1 MPWSPRGVRG
11 REPTLRW
18 LAVLDSSVFVAAALA
33 RDPKSPN
40 REVVEL
46 ALAGVYICVISDY
59 IQTEVTETLIEY
71 GLRRDEV
78 DALFGVVWHTAQM
91 VALADDSEA
100 LRKAIVDE
108 DDRPILR
115 TAFGVYAVPELAPL
129 PRKYLVSENVQ
140 HFPPGRNL
148 YGFECI
154 RPGGFLAE
162 LRRAARR

>member
-1 MPWSPRGVRG
+1 M
-11 REPTLRW
+11 
-18 LAVLDSSVFVAAALA
+18 AVLDSSVLVAAALA

-46 ALAGVYICVISDY
+46 ALAGVYICVTSDY
-59 IQTEVTETLIEY
+59 IQAEVTETLIEH
-71 GLRRDEV
+71 GLRQDEV
-78 DALFGVVWHTAQM
+78 DSIFGVVWHTAEV
-91 VALADDSEA
+91 VALADESEA
-100 LRKAIVDE
+100 LREAILDE

-115 TAFGVYAVPELAPL
+115 TALGVYAVPELAAL
-129 PRKYLVSENVQ
+129 PRKHLVSENVQ

-162 LRRAARR
+162 LRRAVRQ